1 MKNLTLAISDEV
13 LDGVRKYAA
22 NRGTT
27 VNAIVRDHLTR
38 IAAEADKAARARER
52 LVQLSRA
59 STAEVGAINWKRDD
73 LYGR

>member
-1 MKNLTLAISDEV
+1 MKNLTLAVSEEV

-22 NRGTT
+22 NHGTT

-38 IAAEADKAARARER
+38 IATEADKAARARKR

-59 STAEVGAINWKRDD
+59 SAAEVGAIDWKRDD